1 MKARS
6 TVEMTPKERLL
17 ATAAFEPLDRPYMWE
32 TLGYWNETLDRWHG
46 EGLPA
51 EINEVI
57 SANLYFGVDAQLPVM
72 IGDSDQPGFFPLF
85 EEEVVE
91 QTDEYVIKRDP
102 AGSLVRVLASGQS
115 TIPAWLESPV
125 KDRESWEA
133 LKWRLDPEAPGRLD
147 NQLMMAEF
155 PGGVDWPLWV
165 YATGLFGTLRM
176 LFGFTPLVL
185 AYRKQ
190 PELVHEMSRH
200 WADFWRSVIS
210 RIAEKR
216 VPDAVYLWED
226 MCYKNGPMIGPRV
239 FEEFMSPYY
248 NDLVGFLRN
257 ELGVPIV
264 NVDTDGD
271 CLLLVPKFV
280 EAGVNMIL
288 PWEVQAGMDVVAIRE
303 QWPTQFVINGGI
315 DKRALYTD
323 RAAIDAEVMRVLP
336 PMLAKGGYI
345 PALDHLVPP
354 EVPLD
359 NYRYF
364 LELVREVGVKACSGA
379 A

>member
-1 MKARS
+1 M
-6 TVEMTPKERLL
+6 EMTPKERLL
-17 ATAAFEPLDRPYMWE
+17 ATAEFEPLDRPFMWE
-32 TLGYWNETLDRWHG
+32 TLGFWNETLDRWHG
-46 EGLPA
+46 EGLPS
-51 EINEVI
+51 EIDEII
-57 SANLYFGVDAQLPVM
+57 SANLYFGVDPQLPVI

-85 EEEVVE
+85 DEEVVE

-102 AGSLVRVLASGQS
+102 AGSLVKVLASGAS

-125 KDRESWEA
+125 KDRESWEEVKA
-133 LKWRLDPEAPGRLD
+133 RLDPETPGRME
-147 NQLMMAEF
+147 NHLMLAGF
-155 PGGVDWPLWV
+155 SGGADWPLWV

-176 LFGFTPLVL
+176 LLGFTPLVL
-185 AYRKQ
+185 AYRRQ

-200 WADFWRSVIS
+200 WADFWKSITS
-210 RIAEKR
+210 QIAATR
-216 VPDAVYLWED
+216 VPDAIYLWED
-226 MCYKNGPMIGPRV
+226 MCYKNGPMIGPGA
-239 FEEFMSPYY
+239 FDEFMSPYY
-248 NDLVGFLRN
+248 KEVVGFLRN
-257 ELGVPIV
+257 ELGVPVV

-271 CLLLVPKFV
+271 CLLLLPKFV

-288 PWEVQAGMDVVAIRE
+288 PWEVQAGMDVVAVRE
-303 QWPTQFVINGGI
+303 RWPREFVINGGI
-315 DKRALYTD
+315 DKRALYAD
-323 RAAIDAEVMRVLP
+323 RKAIKDEVLRVVP

-364 LELVREVGVKACSGA
+364 LELVREVGVKACAGA